1 MGFTQPCFIRKNTPE
16 LCNKLEKFGYEPCYQ
31 MTLRPDKYDNLFV
44 SSKYGDRYFGYDNDN
59 MQEFNKEINE
69 LIESKQL
76 IDCGD
81 NEELFLA
88 LAALRDDSNEN
99 QWFIATNDK
108 WDEDY
113 NGEIT
118 VYYDE
123 GDWLLWGYY
132 SFMEYMSS
140 DFRKATVKEIIDH
153 FKK

>member
-1 MGFTQPCFIRKNTPE
+1 MAFIQQCFIRKNTPE

-88 LAALRDDSNEN
+88 LAALRDDTRDY
-99 QWFIATNDK
+99 QWYI
-108 WDEDY
+108 WEDEDDY
-113 NGEIT
+113 S
-118 VYYDE
+118 E
-123 GDWLLWGYY
+123 GDDGWKQYIPGEHWEDWWW
-132 SFMEYMSS
+132 FEV
-140 DFRKATVKEIIDH
+140 RKATVKEIIDH